1 MALEEVLV
9 ILHAR
14 VFHDL
19 PVGPE
24 RERARVLP
32 RLRISERIVDDG
44 LVGDVSIV
52 GPCEALGEAH
62 LVAVLMADRRRV
74 DMCSYY
80 DVKCTHAP
88 CTPSLGAVA
97 RARKSI
103 LLLGPRQTGKSTLIR
118 RLTPDLEI
126 DLSDEETYLEFLRQ
140 PGLLKNTIAR
150 AGRLLSILDKVG
162 VQKDSFG
169 DSTGKLEL

>member
-1 MALEEVLV
+1 MH
-9 ILHAR
+9 HAR
-14 VFHDL
+14 
-19 PVGPE
+19 
-24 RERARVLP
+24 RV
-32 RLRISERIVDDG
+32 S
-44 LVGDVSIV
+44 
-52 GPCEALGEAH
+52 
-62 LVAVLMADRRRV
+62 
-74 DMCSYY
+74 
-80 DVKCTHAP
+80 
-88 CTPSLGAVA
+88 GAVA